1 MTVTNPPIIFS
12 YEMWV
17 GLFPEFASVS
27 STQGSAYFLRATNTF
42 AANSCTNPAFGDGRL
57 EYLLYLATSHV
68 AYLSCPKDANGN
80 PAATGT
86 EGSQLVGRISSAS
99 EGSVSVAT
107 EYQVGGDMDQLSAYL
122 DQSKYGAEYYA
133 AISNYRTAVYLAN
146 PTRVVNGFGSLYGG
160 YGRRPYGY

>member
-1 MTVTNPPIIFS
+1 MNVSNPPIVFS
-12 YEMWV
+12 YATWIA
-17 GLFPEFASVS
+17 LFSEFAPLSP
-27 STQGSAYFLRATNTF
+27 TQGAAYFLRATNTF

-57 EYLLYLATSHV
+57 EYLLYLATSHI

-86 EGSQLVGRISSAS
+86 EASQLVGRISNAS

-107 EYQVGGDMDQLSAYL
+107 EYNVGSDMDQLSAYL
-122 DQSKYGAEYYA
+122 DQTKYGAEYYA

-146 PTRVVNGFGSLYGG
+146 PTRVVNGFGSLYG
-160 YGRRPYGY
+160 RWR